1 MLSLRL
7 KEGVLKE
14 DEIKELKDKLRSKS
28 ERGKI
33 GERVMITEV
42 SQDEVEEI
50 STKIVTPLG

>member
-50 STKIVTPLG
+50 STCCT